1 MSENELSFAQI
12 LGQIDSEID
21 RLKAEL
27 KKVEGELSTAECTR
41 SYLIAVAHKA
51 GTDTK
56 KMHPSVHADLSSKH
70 PVGSTRGRKR
80 PTLKQTVLD
89 LAIQILKERGNR
101 PIQRDELWREMQ
113 ARGLRLNNANPTHY
127 IASKVL
133 GDAKETFANKNGYYL
148 IQYEERTP

>member
-21 RLKAEL
+21 RLKSEL

-41 SYLIAVAHKA
+41 SYLIAVAQKA
-51 GTDTK
+51 GTDGQIRPRTR
-56 KMHPSVHADLSSKH
+56 PALSSR
-70 PVGSTRGRKR
+70 PSVGSTKGRKK

-89 LAIQILKERGNR
+89 LAIQILKDRDNR

-113 ARGLRLNNANPTHY
+113 ARGLTLKNAHPTHY

-148 IQYEERTP
+148 IGYEQRTP